1 MVYTSKQMKYI
12 NDESCGADKMVSKNT
27 RKLKSNSWR
36 IIITILISVI
46 VVLGPL
52 SFGERAFGIVISI
65 VAGMAALVHLLLSL
79 RTRNW
84 GHLVVMLFYSFL
96 SLVFQRYFP
105 SELRLV
111 FSLGAGV
118 FFFLMM
124 YVLFTK
130 KINWRYEEI
139 LELAARPIK
148 KTEDGFTHRPFPAG
162 ETQYTGNEIMDFAK
176 FLLKNIIAIPYYE
189 DNRVIMVIPAN
200 MFRHLLY
207 LRKDYL
213 EDTYVSFD
221 FEGSVSVH
229 IAQKDYLRYEDEW
242 TFDQLCQSLGDV
254 FKRFLR
260 AHQKGEGHTIIA
272 QLNDINVG

>member
-1 MVYTSKQMKYI
+1 MG
-12 NDESCGADKMVSKNT
+12 NKNR

-36 IIITILISVI
+36 IIITILIGMIVI
-46 VVLGPL
+46 LGPL
-52 SFGERAFGIVISI
+52 SFGERVFNIVISI
-65 VAGMAALVHLLLSL
+65 VAGIAALAHLLLSL

-84 GHLVVMLFYSFL
+84 GHLVVMLFYLFL
-96 SLVFQRYFP
+96 SLVFQSCFP
-105 SELRLV
+105 SGVRLL
-111 FSLGAGV
+111 FSIGAGV

-162 ETQYTGNEIMDFAK
+162 ETQYTRNEIMDFAR
-176 FLLKNIIAIPYYE
+176 FLLKNTIAVPFYE
-189 DNRVIMVIPAN
+189 DNRVVMVIPAN
-200 MFRHLLY
+200 MFGHLLY
-207 LRKDYL
+207 LRRDYL
-213 EDTYVSFD
+213 KDTYVSFD
-221 FEGSVSVH
+221 FEGSISVH
-229 IAQKDYLRYEDEW
+229 IAQKDYVRYKDEW

-260 AHQKGEGHTIIA
+260 SHQKGKGNTIIA
-272 QLNDINVG
+272 QLNDIKVG

>member
-1 MVYTSKQMKYI
+1 
-12 NDESCGADKMVSKNT
+12 MVSKNT

-52 SFGERAFGIVISI
+52 SFGERAFGIVISM

-84 GHLVVMLFYSFL
+84 GHLVVMLFYFFL
-96 SLVFQRYFP
+96 SLVFQSCFP
-105 SELRLV
+105 SELKLV
-111 FSLGAGV
+111 FSIGAGV

-162 ETQYTGNEIMDFAK
+162 ETQYTRNEVMGFAK
-176 FLLKNIIAIPYYE
+176 FLLKHIIAVPYYE
-189 DNRVIMVIPAN
+189 DNCVIMVIPAN

-207 LRKDYL
+207 LRKDYI

-229 IAQKDYLRYEDEW
+229 IAQKDYLRYKDEW

-254 FKRFLR
+254 FKRFLCL
-260 AHQKGEGHTIIA
+260 HQKGEGHTIIA

>member
-1 MVYTSKQMKYI
+1 LVYTSIKVKYK
-12 NDESCGADKMVSKNT
+12 NYESYGADKMVNKNT

-36 IIITILISVI
+36 IIIAILISVL

-52 SFGERAFGIVISI
+52 SFGERAFSIVISM

-84 GHLVVMLFYSFL
+84 GHLVVMLFYFFL
-96 SLVFQRYFP
+96 SLVFQSYFP

-118 FFFLMM
+118 FFILMM

-162 ETQYTGNEIMDFAK
+162 DTQYTRNEIMDFAK
-176 FLLKNIIAIPYYE
+176 FLLKNIVAVPYYE
-189 DNRVIMVIPAN
+189 DNRIIMVIPVN

-221 FEGSVSVH
+221 FDGGISVH
-229 IAQKDYLRYEDEW
+229 IAQKDYLRYKDEW

-254 FKRFLR
+254 FKRFLCS
-260 AHQKGEGHTIIA
+260 HQKGEGHAIIA
-272 QLNDINVG
+272 QLNDIKVG

>member
-1 MVYTSKQMKYI
+1 MV
-12 NDESCGADKMVSKNT
+12 NKNA

-52 SFGERAFGIVISI
+52 SFGERAFGIVISM
-65 VAGMAALVHLLLSL
+65 VAGMAALVHLLLSV

-96 SLVFQRYFP
+96 SLVFQSCFP

-118 FFFLMM
+118 FFILMM

-162 ETQYTGNEIMDFAK
+162 ETQYARNEVMDFAK
-176 FLLKNIIAIPYYE
+176 FLLKNIIAVPYYE
-189 DNRVIMVIPAN
+189 DNRVVMVIPAN

-207 LRKDYL
+207 LRRDYL

-221 FEGSVSVH
+221 FEGSISVH
-229 IAQKDYLRYEDEW
+229 IAQKDYLRYKDEW

-254 FKRFLR
+254 FKRFLCL
-260 AHQKGEGHTIIA
+260 HQRGEGHIVIA
-272 QLNDINVG
+272 QLNDISVG